1 MLEARN
7 KNIERNNKFLESL
20 GIIANT
26 TVALSKNN
34 EQIRNNKNPKQNVSS
49 NKKSR
54 ISKEQLYEKYL
65 FREKEIDFIYQFVE
79 MVSTSI

>member
-49 NKKSR
+49 NKTSR

>member
-34 EQIRNNKNPKQNVSS
+34 EQIRNNKNSKQNVSS
-49 NKKSR
+49 NKTSR

-79 MVSTSI
+79 TVSTSI